1 MASVC
6 RFNYLNYPLWFLSS
20 CQDSGDGESYE
31 TLLVFEILDFFPA
44 HHGNK
49 AQLKPVEQYP

>member
-1 MASVC
+1 MASVY

-20 CQDSGDGESYE
+20 CQDSGDVESYE
-31 TLLVFEILDFFPA
+31 TLLVFEILEFPPP
-44 HHGNK
+44 HGNK